1 MFRKESF
8 KHLLPDNLQP
18 IWVRQA
24 EIIHQRLDHRC
35 NLTTVR
41 RCNQLSESPMTKTPG
56 CDAPCVNTN
65 PNSVASAATLKTGS
79 LTTDSAAI
87 TFVVKAT
94 PSTPGDI
101 SHLLACASTR

>member
-1 MFRKESF
+1 MFRRESS
-8 KHLLPDNLQP
+8 KHLLLANLQP
-18 IWVRQA
+18 ICVRRA
-24 EIIHQRLDHRC
+24 EISHQHFDHLP

-41 RCNQLSESPMTKTPG
+41 RCNQLSESPITKTPG
-56 CDAPCVNTN
+56 CDPPRVNTSLS
-65 PNSVASAATLKTGS
+65 SVASAATLKTGS